1 MLPDSESHCSRL
13 DYYTKRMVSE
23 EWISERTR
31 VALVSNMEFGLQ
43 VLVDET
49 DGEKAAETISQ
60 TISHKCGFMVA
71 DSTSAETTIELF
83 TSISISLS

>member
-1 MLPDSESHCSRL
+1 
-13 DYYTKRMVSE
+13 MVSE

-49 DGEKAAETISQ
+49 EGEKAAEVISTI
-60 TISHKCGFMVA
+60 ISHKCGFMVA
-71 DSTSAETTIELF
+71 DSTSADTTIELF
-83 TSISISLS
+83 TSVST